1 MATIFEKLDNWEA
14 GKYDIYLECARV
26 LKDTF
31 NGTILAALVIDD
43 VGDDFC
49 FSSINFLVNN
59 GINSKYI
66 DLSVTGFG
74 DYGRF
79 LKELSQMPKL
89 EGILLDNIDRI
100 PGNAD
105 TRYWEEFVRFA
116 LKKEPDFP
124 LSAGAS
130 LSFDKMHVAA
140 RCQAFPEYLKDCS
153 MQCLVISKDTI

>member
-14 GKYDIYLECARV
+14 GKYDKYLECAKV

-43 VGDDFC
+43 VGDDFG
-49 FSSINFLVNN
+49 FSSINYLVNN
-59 GINSKYI
+59 EINSKYI

-79 LKELSQMPKL
+79 LKELSRTPKL

-124 LSAGAS
+124 LPAGAT
-130 LSFDKMHVAA
+130 LSFDKMHIAA
-140 RCQAFPEYLKDCS
+140 RCQAFPKYLKDCS

>member
-14 GKYDIYLECARV
+14 GKYDKYLECARV

-43 VGDDFC
+43 VGDDFG
-49 FSSINFLVNN
+49 FSSINYLVNN

-79 LKELSQMPKL
+79 LKELSRTPKL

-105 TRYWEEFVRFA
+105 TGRSLCVLPSKKSLTSRF
-116 LKKEPDFP
+116 PQVH
-124 LSAGAS
+124 LSAS
-130 LSFDKMHVAA
+130 IKCISQLVAKHS
-140 RCQAFPEYLKDCS
+140 Q
-153 MQCLVISKDTI
+153 IT